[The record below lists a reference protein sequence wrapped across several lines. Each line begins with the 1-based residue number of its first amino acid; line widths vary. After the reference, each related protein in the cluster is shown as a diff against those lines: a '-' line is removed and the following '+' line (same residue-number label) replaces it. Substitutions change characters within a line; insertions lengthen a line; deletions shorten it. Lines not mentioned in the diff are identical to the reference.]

1 MSSGTAL
8 MLLARIL
15 SLKIRT
21 TSDVATPQ
29 RVIEASNGITRR
41 NHG

>member
-1 MSSGTAL
+1 MSSGTAS

-15 SLKIRT
+15 SRKILT
-21 TSDVATPQ
+21 TSHIATPE
-29 RVIEASNGITRR
+29 RVMEASNGINRR